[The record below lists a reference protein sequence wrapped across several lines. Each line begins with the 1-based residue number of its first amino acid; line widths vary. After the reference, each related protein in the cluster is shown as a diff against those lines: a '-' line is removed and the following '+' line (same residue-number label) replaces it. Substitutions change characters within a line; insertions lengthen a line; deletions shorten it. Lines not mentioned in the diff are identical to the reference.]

1 MYHMLDETDVSVD
14 FKAPRG
20 AIWAADIAIKI
31 GDWAEAVKSRALH
44 GSKRITRFAPVQF
57 INDQFW
63 EPTTIDECSTAEHVR
78 AYARSIARTQ
88 PSFASELIAIANRA
102 DGMKD

>member
-1 MYHMLDETDVSVD
+1 MDHLLDETDVSVD
-14 FKAPRG
+14 FKVPHG

-31 GDWAEAVKSRALH
+31 GDWAEAIKTRVLH
-44 GSKRITRFAPVQF
+44 GGKRITGFAPVQF

-63 EPTTIDECSTAEHVR
+63 EPTTLDECSTAENVR

-88 PSFASELIAIANRA
+88 PGFASEHIAIANRA
-102 DGMKD
+102 DGMRD